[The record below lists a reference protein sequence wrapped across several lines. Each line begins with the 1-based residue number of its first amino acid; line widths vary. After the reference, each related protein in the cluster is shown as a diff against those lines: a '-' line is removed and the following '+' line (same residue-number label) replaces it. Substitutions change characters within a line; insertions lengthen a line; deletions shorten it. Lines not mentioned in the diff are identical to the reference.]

1 MVSPLGACQ
10 PRVPLSRQGFPVA
23 FISLGHR
30 ERKRRP
36 LVFCKERS
44 GSRGNRTGLE
54 RPQSAVRVGA
64 GGLTS
69 PCFHSFCPVLLCMQM
84 IESECFRDISES
96 ENDENVALV
105 LEKKTCQPVP
115 NPKRGFFYRLLRR
128 RVKAGAGLGGL
139 HLRCCGK
146 RNGPQ
151 GKDSFLFS
159 CLYIRHFAGP
169 KSGAP
174 EPSQKVLGTVL
185 LSGRNLFS
193 VPVKHSAQAE
203 RRHRRH
209 STLQPL
215 HGPPDW
221 QLLPVAFTGNADALW
236 KTDGGLDRLSAVPL
250 RLEFFSP
257 SEVFLLGLEGCPTLY
272 PACSQG
278 LYSEVVH

>member
-1 MVSPLGACQ
+1 MKARQVTKNPDQRLGCKADGAKGV
-10 PRVPLSRQGFPVA
+10 RGHPV
-23 FISLGHR
+23 FKDINF
-30 ERKRRP
+30 KR
-36 LVFCKERS
+36 LEA
-44 GSRGNRTGLE
+44 RT
-54 RPQSAVRVGA
+54 PH
-64 GGLTS
+64 
-69 PCFHSFCPVLLCMQM
+69 PPFCPDM

-221 QLLPVAFTGNADALW
+221 QLLPVAFTGSADALW

>member
-1 MVSPLGACQ
+1 MQGEVRKQGKQDGTGAATECCAGWSG
-10 PRVPLSRQGFPVA
+10 RADFAVFPQL
-23 FISLGHR
+23 F
-30 ERKRRP
+30 
-36 LVFCKERS
+36 
-44 GSRGNRTGLE
+44 
-54 RPQSAVRVGA
+54 
-64 GGLTS
+64 
-69 PCFHSFCPVLLCMQM
+69 PVLLCMQM